1 MPLQIRRGTEAERQA
16 LASTPQSG
24 ELIYVTDTKQLYVG
38 DGTNLLSDLTPI
50 TGYTDENAVDAL
62 GAVLSGSSH
71 SGITFS
77 YDTNDDNNDRIVA
90 TVSYGALQENLNLNN
105 FDITGNGN
113 ITITGNLT
121 INGLLTA
128 DYRGSIFADNSTL
141 LVNAV
146 DSKIELDGTV
156 KGNIIPDVSEAY
168 DIGSMSQKFKDL
180 YLSGTSLWLGSAQVT
195 ASGTAINLPA
205 GSTVGGT
212 QIMGGDEAVISDIQ
226 GSVFGDDSSVLVDA
240 VNNSLNTS
248 VLTIQDSVLSTTE
261 TTLQVGNDA
270 DFPMIVKS
278 LQGAS
283 SLKEVTFNYSS
294 GTVENPSDVDKTKLI
309 GGFAVKGYADGVYK
323 SSLSLATSYTSSAT
337 LTDDNPNSYAFI
349 GTNAGGSSFNIF
361 GFRDVPTFVAPTVQL
376 GTFNPST
383 GAVTQFADAAA
394 RDAAITS
401 PEAGMMCFIADDGTS
416 GGAPAVP
423 RFQGH
428 DGSGWVNLN

>member
-38 DGTNLLSDLTPI
+38 DGINLLSDLTPI

-62 GAVLSGSSH
+62 ASVLTTSAH
-71 SGITFS
+71 SGISFV
-77 YDTNDDNNDRIVA
+77 YNDVANTLVA
-90 TVSYGALQENLNLNN
+90 TVSYGALQQNLNLNN

-113 ITITGNLT
+113 NTITGNFT

-128 DYRGSIFADNSTL
+128 DYRGSIFSDSSTL

-168 DIGSMSQKFKDL
+168 DIGSTSQKFKDL

-278 LQGAS
+278 LQGSS

-309 GGFAVKGYADGVYK
+309 GGLGVKGYADGVYK

-349 GTNAGGSSFNIF
+349 GTNAGGSSFNTF

-383 GAVTQFADAAA
+383 GAVTQFADASA

>member
-38 DGTNLLSDLTPI
+38 DGINLLSDLTPI

-62 GAVLSGSSH
+62 ASVLTTSAH
-71 SGITFS
+71 SGISFV
-77 YDTNDDNNDRIVA
+77 YNDVANTLVA
-90 TVSYGALQENLNLNN
+90 TVSYGALQQNLNLNN

-128 DYRGSIFADNSTL
+128 DYRGSIFSDSSTL

-168 DIGSMSQKFKDL
+168 DIGSTSQKFKDL

-270 DFPMIVKS
+270 DFPLIVKS

-309 GGFAVKGYADGVYK
+309 GGLGVKGYADGVYK

-349 GTNAGGSSFNIF
+349 GTNAGGSSFNTF

-383 GAVTQFADAAA
+383 GAVTQFADASA

>member
-90 TVSYGALQENLNLNN
+90 TVSYPALQENLNLNN

-294 GTVENPSDVDKTKLI
+294 GTVENPSDIDKTKLI
-309 GGFAVKGYADGVYK
+309 GGFSVKGYADGVYK

-349 GTNAGGSSFNIF
+349 GTNAGGSSFNTF

-376 GTFNPST
+376 GTFNPGT

-416 GGAPAVP
+416 GGSPAVP

>member
-1 MPLQIRRGTEAERQA
+1 
-16 LASTPQSG
+16 
-24 ELIYVTDTKQLYVG
+24 
-38 DGTNLLSDLTPI
+38 
-50 TGYTDENAVDAL
+50 
-62 GAVLSGSSH
+62 
-71 SGITFS
+71 
-77 YDTNDDNNDRIVA
+77 
-90 TVSYGALQENLNLNN
+90 
-105 FDITGNGN
+105 
-113 ITITGNLT
+113 
-121 INGLLTA
+121 
-128 DYRGSIFADNSTL
+128 
-141 LVNAV
+141 
-146 DSKIELDGTV
+146 
-156 KGNIIPDVSEAY
+156 
-168 DIGSMSQKFKDL
+168 
-180 YLSGTSLWLGSAQVT
+180 
-195 ASGTAINLPA
+195 
-205 GSTVGGT
+205 
-212 QIMGGDEAVISDIQ
+212 MGGDEAVISDIQ

-270 DFPMIVKS
+270 DFPLIVKS

-309 GGFAVKGYADGVYK
+309 GGLGVKGYADGVYK

-349 GTNAGGSSFNIF
+349 GTNAGGSSFNTF

-383 GAVTQFADAAA
+383 GAVTQFADASA